1 VQRQNPQ
8 PGLRILVALAQPD
21 RAKQT
26 ILAALRRLPDI
37 TIISIPL
44 VDFNYAKVNNK
55 AAAAVDSDYLL
66 LLNDD
71 VAPITPDWLRHMLAH
86 MADPR
91 VGIVGARLLYGNGMV
106 QHEGVI
112 LGLANL
118 AEHAGRLRDG
128 ATPGPHGIGHITR
141 QVSAVTAACLL
152 IRTSLFRDLG
162 GMDENYVIALNDVDL
177 CLRARQRGFRVVY
190 CAQAALWHYESLS
203 LGRHY
208 RGARAGLEA
217 TETRRLRQFWPDAIA
232 ADPFYNP
239 QASLQPGREW
249 RTAFPPRG
257 PGFPVTHGNLPAQ
270 S

>member
-1 VQRQNPQ
+1 MQ
-8 PGLRILVALAQPD
+8 A
-21 RAKQT
+21 
-26 ILAALRRLPDI
+26 
-37 TIISIPL
+37 
-44 VDFNYAKVNNK
+44 FNYAKVNNL
-55 AAAAVDSDYLL
+55 AAAGVDSEFLL

-71 VAPITPDWLRHMLAH
+71 VAPINPDWLGQMLAQ

-118 AEHAGRLRDG
+118 AEHAGRLRDS
-128 ATPGPHGIGHITR
+128 ADPGPHGLGLITR

-152 IRTSLFRDLG
+152 IRASLFRELG

-177 CLRARQRGFRVVY
+177 CLRARAAGWRVIY
-190 CAQAALWHYESLS
+190 CAQACLTHYESLS

-208 RGARAGLEA
+208 QGARAGLEA
-217 TETRRLRQFWPDAIA
+217 VETRRLRQSWGRVIES
-232 ADPFYNP
+232 DPFYNP

-249 RTAFPPRG
+249 CTAFAPRG
-257 PGFPVTHGNLPAQ
+257 PGFPVTHPNLPA
-270 S
+270 